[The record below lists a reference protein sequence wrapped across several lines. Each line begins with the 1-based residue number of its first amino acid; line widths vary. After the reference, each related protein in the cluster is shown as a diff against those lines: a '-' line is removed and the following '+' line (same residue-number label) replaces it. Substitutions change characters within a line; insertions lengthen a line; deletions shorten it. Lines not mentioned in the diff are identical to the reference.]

1 MPHGTFL
8 TFLIALAT
16 GFLSLAW
23 VSRRSHHHFSPVTES
38 LIAPLLHYNL
48 WVLVWLVLN
57 YAEANVLGGLD
68 SGSGRALLAL
78 LRWTSTAAALLWG
91 ATYLSF
97 TLQASQV
104 GHPETQLHR
113 VRQGA
118 ALLILFTAL
127 VTVLLWALGLDASFR
142 TFSRAISS
150 LVFLSVACA
159 SLWLLLRA
167 HRMEDESAS
176 RKLRVLGA
184 IYSGLF
190 LVLTIFVGWQRLS
203 GLVPRYTALNVH
215 LTLEM
220 LYNLATV
227 LWIHYFDRSPLPQ
240 APMMS
245 ALESAT
251 TAAEPGTVDA
261 FGISKREQEVILL
274 ICQGLTNQEIAD
286 TLFISLKTVKD
297 HNYRIFQ
304 KTGVRNRVELVQLVR
319 GTMQPV

>member
-78 LRWTSTAAALLWG
+78 LRWTSMAAALLWG
-91 ATYLSF
+91 STYLSF
-97 TLQASQV
+97 TLRATHQANQDA
-104 GHPETQLHR
+104 PLRRT
-113 VRQGA
+113 RQGT
-118 ALLILFTAL
+118 LLLVLCTAL
-127 VTVLLWALGLDASFR
+127 VTTALWALGLDTQIR
-142 TFSRAISS
+142 TFSRSISS
-150 LVFLSVACA
+150 LVFLSVASL
-159 SLWLLLRA
+159 SLWLLFRA
-167 HRMEDESAS
+167 HRMEDEAAS
-176 RKLRVLGA
+176 RKLRILGA
-184 IYSGLF
+184 IYSALF
-190 LVLTIFVGWQRLS
+190 LVITVFVGWRRVS
-203 GLVPRYTALNVH
+203 GLVPRYTALNIH
-215 LTLEM
+215 LYLEM

-227 LWIHYFDRSPLPQ
+227 LWIHFFDQSPLPQ
-240 APMMS
+240 APEAPAPQS
-245 ALESAT
+245 VT
-251 TAAEPGTVDA
+251 TEVEPASVDA
-261 FGISKREQEVILL
+261 FRISKREQEVILL

-319 GTMQPV
+319 GTGQPV